1 MTGTRKHAANY
12 TANANKVYNA
22 ISTGTAAPAAGQA
35 EQQVQQPAAQEA
47 EAPVQPSSPQPAAT
61 AAAEAAPQ
69 PEQVQ
74 KAEGSRKTYTEE
86 ERQAFMASL
95 RTGGRK
101 GCKLP
106 RINMAFT
113 PELYD
118 YIRTMSKVSGL
129 TLTVFLNT
137 VLKQYMDEHREQ
149 YDRALEFRNSL

>member
-1 MTGTRKHAANY
+1 MIATRNYASHASR
-12 TANANKVYNA
+12 VYNA

-35 EQQVQQPAAQEA
+35 EQQVQQVQQAAAQEA
-47 EAPVQPSSPQPAAT
+47 EAPVQAPSPQPAAH
-61 AAAEAAPQ
+61 AKQAAPQ
-69 PEQVQ
+69 PQQVQ
-74 KAEGSRKTYTEE
+74 KAESNRKTYTEE
-86 ERQAFMASL
+86 ERQEFMASL

>member
-1 MTGTRKHAANY
+1 MITTRNY
-12 TANANKVYNA
+12 TANASRVYNA
-22 ISTGTAAPAAGQA
+22 ISSSTGSAAPAAGQPA
-35 EQQVQQPAAQEA
+35 EQQAQQNAQQAEARVQAPLQQPAAQ
-47 EAPVQPSSPQPAAT
+47 
-61 AAAEAAPQ
+61 AAPQ
-69 PEQVQ
+69 PGQAQ

-113 PELYD
+113 PELYE
-118 YIRTMSKVSGL
+118 YVRTMSKVSGL

-149 YDRALEFRNSL
+149 YEKAIEFRNSL

>member
-1 MTGTRKHAANY
+1 MIATRNYASHASR
-12 TANANKVYNA
+12 VYNA
-22 ISTGTAAPAAGQA
+22 ISTGTAAPAAAQA

-47 EAPVQPSSPQPAAT
+47 EAPVQAPSPQPAAQ
-61 AAAEAAPQ
+61 AAAQ
-69 PEQVQ
+69 PEQVR
-74 KAEGSRKTYTEE
+74 KAEGNRKTYTEE
-86 ERQAFMASL
+86 ERQEFMASL

-137 VLKQYMDEHREQ
+137 VLKQYMDEHRAQ

>member
-1 MTGTRKHAANY
+1 MTGTRKHTANY

-35 EQQVQQPAAQEA
+35 EQQVQQPAQNAA
-47 EAPVQPSSPQPAAT
+47 APVQPSSPQPAAT
-61 AAAEAAPQ
+61 AAAQ

-101 GCKLP
+101 GCRLP

-149 YDRALEFRNSL
+149 YDKALEFRNSL

>member
-35 EQQVQQPAAQEA
+35 EQQGQQPAAQNA
-47 EAPVQPSSPQPAAT
+47 EAPVQPSSSQPAA
-61 AAAEAAPQ
+61 EVAPQ

-101 GCKLP
+101 GCRLP

>member
-1 MTGTRKHAANY
+1 MTGTRKHTANY

-35 EQQVQQPAAQEA
+35 EQQVQQPAQNAA
-47 EAPVQPSSPQPAAT
+47 APVQPSSSQPAAT
-61 AAAEAAPQ
+61 AAAQ

-101 GCKLP
+101 GCRLP

-137 VLKQYMDEHREQ
+137 ILKQYMDEHREQ
-149 YDRALEFRNSL
+149 YDKALEFRNSL